1 MHVFRSGESHERGL
15 IFDIGGRQ
23 TAPAT
28 GPKPSRTKAEAR
40 TSEHNGRMVIV
51 H

>member
-1 MHVFRSGESHERGL
+1 MGGAL

-40 TSEHNGRMVIV
+40 TSEHNGWVTRPA
-51 H
+51 